1 MKVCRCA
8 YIDYDSI
15 VESVKQFGDDLEAIQ
30 EETDAGTICEM
41 CMFDECSKIDI
52 SLPEAIKKAL
62 EEI

>member
-15 VESVKQFGDDLEAIQ
+15 VESVKKYGDDLEAIQ

-62 EEI
+62 EEL